1 MTLQSDSA
9 AYQCVHK
16 PARML
21 IHAVCASACVLLQSD
36 IVTCSRKQKQFNVC
50 EAFCKKKFTDYLA
63 CLSCIVNA
71 VSSSRICALCHG
83 LTEHNAITGCKWAS
97 LNM

>member
-21 IHAVCASACVLLQSD
+21 IHAVCASACVLLQSEN
-36 IVTCSRKQKQFNVC
+36 CNVQQET
-50 EAFCKKKFTDYLA
+50 EA
-63 CLSCIVNA
+63 V
-71 VSSSRICALCHG
+71 
-83 LTEHNAITGCKWAS
+83 
-97 LNM
+97 

>member
-21 IHAVCASACVLLQSD
+21 IHAACASACVLLQSD

-50 EAFCKKKFTDYLA
+50 EAFCKKK
-63 CLSCIVNA
+63 I
-71 VSSSRICALCHG
+71 HG
-83 LTEHNAITGCKWAS
+83 LLSMPVMHCKCCVLFQDLCFMSWFD
-97 LNM
+97 